1 MLTLTKRNQRSRNPG
16 KPFISSE
23 THEVQLILRTV
34 HSPQEQLWAWGPQ
47 SPVPARPAPRKPV
60 GARPPEGGSGAVA
73 GWTLLGG
80 QKLRQRYIQWAQDT
94 ASVRALN
101 ITQTSLSLSHTH
113 THTHTAQDTASA
125 RVLGTTDV
133 THRHTHTLFTA
144 AHTHIQTHTQ
154 LRTQL
159 LCERSAPHRHHTQT
173 HTHSSQQCTLTFRLL
188 GEPRHVGHREASPP
202 APSPTLSANSA
213 AEPEPLRTWLLDDV
227 TVHVPGTQ
235 AHWPRGTPVGEQHRT
250 RLLP

>member
-94 ASVRALN
+94 ASVRALST
-101 ITQTSLSLSHTH
+101 TQTSLSLSLSHTH
-113 THTHTAQDTASA
+113 THTRLRTQLLHECLAPQTSHTDTHTHSLQQRTLTFRHTHSSGHSFCVSA
-125 RVLGTTDV
+125 RHHTDI
-133 THRHTHTLFTA
+133 THRHTHTL
-144 AHTHIQTHTQ
+144 
-154 LRTQL
+154 
-159 LCERSAPHRHHTQT
+159 
-173 HTHSSQQCTLTFRLL
+173 HSSAHSHSDSS
-188 GEPRHVGHREASPP
+188 GS
-202 APSPTLSANSA
+202 
-213 AEPEPLRTWLLDDV
+213 
-227 TVHVPGTQ
+227 PGTWATERHPLQ
-235 AHWPRGTPVGEQHRT
+235 PHLPRSVPTQQLSLSP
-250 RLLP
+250 